1 MNDYNKQKL
10 KDLQERIDTCD
21 YNDNYNLINIMGD
34 MLDLLRSVIYE
45 LDDKENKKTTKNK

>member
-1 MNDYNKQKL
+1 MNDYNKRKL

-34 MLDLLRSVIYE
+34 MLDLLRSAIYE
-45 LDDKENKKTTKNK
+45 LDDKEDKKCKQ